1 MSQPQPDLS
10 ELTSASRMQSAQS
23 STQPSAD
30 LPFPGDGPPSLSSP
44 KPSPASRLR
53 PRSPWRRQLRYLYL
67 RFIRL
72 RGSSPAIARGLAAGV
87 FAGWFPLFGLQ
98 TIIGI
103 AIAAVVQG
111 NKLIAA
117 AGTWVSNPLT
127 YVPIYFFNF
136 RVGQRLLE
144 LAGVQSEMPD
154 LSALQAIIDNA
165 NWQSFSE
172 FLALGASFTAALF
185 LGSFV
190 VGCISAVVAYFLGLW
205 LLNRLRRPASR

>member
-1 MSQPQPDLS
+1 V
-10 ELTSASRMQSAQS
+10 
-23 STQPSAD
+23 
-30 LPFPGDGPPSLSSP
+30 
-44 KPSPASRLR
+44 PSPNPAPSTRNR
-53 PRSPWRRQLRYLYL
+53 PRSPWRRQVRYLYL

-72 RGSSPAIARGLAAGV
+72 RGSSAAIARGLAAGV

-103 AIAAVVQG
+103 AIAAVIQG
-111 NKLIAA
+111 NKLMAA

-136 RVGQRLLE
+136 RIGQWLLQ
-144 LAGVQSEMPD
+144 LIGVRSEMPD
-154 LSALQAIIDNA
+154 LSALQAIINNA

-172 FLALGASFTAALF
+172 LLALGASFTATLL

-190 VGCISAVVAYFLGLW
+190 VGCGSAIVAYFLGLW
-205 LLNRLRRPASR
+205 LLKRVRRSGHNIRKPER